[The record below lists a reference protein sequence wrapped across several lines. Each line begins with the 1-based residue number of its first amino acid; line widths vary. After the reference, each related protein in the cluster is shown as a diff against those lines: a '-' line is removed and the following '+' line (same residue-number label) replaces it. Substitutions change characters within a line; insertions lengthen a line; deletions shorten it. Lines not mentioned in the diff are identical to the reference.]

1 MLPKLLLTIHK
12 NRHHFI
18 FILSVILSL
27 ILIYN
32 SSSNQSIKSRQVANN
47 IATYI
52 KSPFSRFNI
61 LIKSAEENEILR
73 EQLLVLSLEKESLLG
88 YKVENSRLKELLD
101 FKRET
106 KIELIPAKVAN
117 MGLTSTLLSMTIDIG
132 SESGVNRNDPVL
144 TPAGI
149 IGKIVA
155 VNKNSSIVQL
165 ISDSEFRLGVR
176 FLPSGST
183 GILRWRSNNICDVR
197 EVYKN
202 SSINVGD
209 QVVTSGFSDIF
220 PAGLPVGIVRS
231 VADDRNQFQKI
242 VSVQIKNN
250 LSSLLFVFVVIN
262 EEPTQ

>member
-1 MLPKLLLTIHK
+1 MRSKLILIIQK

-18 FILSVILSL
+18 FILSVILSF

-32 SSSNQSIKSRQVANN
+32 SSSNQSTQSRQVANS
-47 IATYI
+47 IATFF

-61 LIKSAEENEILR
+61 LITSAEENEILR
-73 EQLLVLSLEKESLLG
+73 EQLLVLSLEKESLLE
-88 YKVENSRLKELLD
+88 YESENSRLKELLD

-106 KIELIPAKVAN
+106 KLELIPAKVTN
-117 MGLTSTLLSMTIDIG
+117 MGLTSTLLSMTIDVG
-132 SESGVNRNDPVL
+132 SESGVSKNNPVM

-149 IGKIVA
+149 IGKIA
-155 VNKNSSIVQL
+155 SVNKNSSIVQL

-209 QVVTSGFSDIF
+209 KVVTSGFSDIF
-220 PAGLPVGIVRS
+220 PAGLPVGIVTS

-242 VSVQIKNN
+242 VSVQIEDN
-250 LSSLLFVFVVIN
+250 LSSQLFVFVAIN
-262 EEPTQ
+262 EELVQ

>member
-1 MLPKLLLTIHK
+1 MRAKLILTIQK

-27 ILIYN
+27 IFLYN
-32 SSSNQSIKSRQVANN
+32 SSSDQSTQSRRIANN
-47 IATYI
+47 IVNFI

-88 YKVENSRLKELLD
+88 YEVENSRLKELLD
-101 FKRET
+101 FKRKT
-106 KIELIPAKVAN
+106 KIELIPAKVVN

-132 SESGVNRNDPVL
+132 SDLGVDKNDPVL
-144 TPAGI
+144 TPSGV
-149 IGKIVA
+149 IGKIIA
-155 VNKNSSIVQL
+155 VNKSSSTVQL

-197 EVYKN
+197 DIYKN
-202 SSINVGD
+202 SIINVGD
-209 QVVTSGFSDIF
+209 KVITSGFSDIF
-220 PAGLPVGIVRS
+220 PAGLPVGIVTS
-231 VADDRNQFQKI
+231 VSDDRNQFQKI
-242 VSVQIKNN
+242 VSVQIKDN
-250 LSSLLFVFVVIN
+250 LSSLFFVFVAIN
-262 EEPTQ
+262 EELIQ

>member
-1 MLPKLLLTIHK
+1 MLAKFLFTIQK
-12 NRHHFI
+12 NRHHFL
-18 FILSVILSL
+18 FILSVILSF

-32 SSSNQSIKSRQVANN
+32 SSSNQSTQSRRIINN
-47 IATYI
+47 IANYI

-61 LIKSAEENEILR
+61 LIKSAKENEILR

-88 YKVENSRLKELLD
+88 YEVENSRLKELLD

-132 SESGVNRNDPVL
+132 SDSGINKNDPVL
-144 TPAGI
+144 TPSGI
-149 IGKIVA
+149 IGKIVS

-197 EVYKN
+197 DIYKN
-202 SSINVGD
+202 STINVGD
-209 QVVTSGFSDIF
+209 KVVTSGFSDIF
-220 PAGLPVGIVRS
+220 PAGLPVGIVTS

-242 VSVQIKNN
+242 VSVQIRDN
-250 LSSLLFVFVVIN
+250 LSSLFFVFVAIN
-262 EEPTQ
+262 EVLVQ

>member
-1 MLPKLLLTIHK
+1 MRSKLILTIQK

-18 FILSVILSL
+18 FLLSVILSF
-27 ILIYN
+27 ILIYS
-32 SSSNQSIKSRQVANN
+32 SSSNQSTQSRQVTNS
-47 IATYI
+47 IATFI

-73 EQLLVLSLEKESLLG
+73 EQLLVLSLEKESLLE
-88 YKVENSRLKELLD
+88 YEAENSKLKELLD

-106 KIELIPAKVAN
+106 KLELVPTKVVN

-132 SESGVNRNDPVL
+132 SDSGVNKNDPVL
-144 TPAGI
+144 TPSGI
-149 IGKIVA
+149 IGKVA
-155 VNKNSSIVQL
+155 TINKNSSIVQL
-165 ISDSEFRLGVR
+165 ISDSDFRLGVR

-209 QVVTSGFSDIF
+209 KVVTSGFSDIF
-220 PAGLPVGIVRS
+220 PAGLPVGMVTS

-242 VSVQIKNN
+242 VSVQINDN
-250 LSSLLFVFVVIN
+250 LSSLLFVFVAIN
-262 EEPTQ
+262 EKPIQ

>member
-1 MLPKLLLTIHK
+1 MRSKLILTIQK

-18 FILSVILSL
+18 FILSVILSF

-32 SSSNQSIKSRQVANN
+32 SSSNQSTQSRQVANS
-47 IATYI
+47 IAIFI

-73 EQLLVLSLEKESLLG
+73 EQLLVLSLEKESLLE
-88 YKVENSRLKELLD
+88 YEAENSRLKELLD

-106 KIELIPAKVAN
+106 KLELVPTKVVN
-117 MGLTSTLLSMTIDIG
+117 MGLTSTLQSMTIDVG
-132 SESGVNRNDPVL
+132 YDSGVNKNDPVL
-144 TPAGI
+144 TPSGI
-149 IGKIVA
+149 IGKVA
-155 VNKNSSIVQL
+155 AINKNSSIVQL
-165 ISDSEFRLGVR
+165 ISDSDFRLGVR

-209 QVVTSGFSDIF
+209 KVVTSGFSDFF
-220 PAGLPVGIVRS
+220 PAGLPVGIVTS
-231 VADDRNQFQKI
+231 VANDRNQFQKI
-242 VSVQIKNN
+242 VSVQIKDN
-250 LSSLLFVFVVIN
+250 LSSLLFVFVAIN
-262 EEPTQ
+262 EELVQ